1 MLTSFRNSGWIIAML
16 FLAGSLYAQN
26 ITEQNG
32 RFVSEISKTFAVGPG
47 GTLSVRGISG
57 DVKLTGWDQASVE
70 IRETVRLKVFTRAEA
85 EEILQRLEGEFSQ
98 SGNQV
103 SIDGGDEWAWAD
115 RQLEIS
121 LPKQFMV
128 ELRISNGDV
137 TLRGV
142 AGKLELRT
150 SNGDVEVT
158 DAGGTLD
165 IHTSSGN
172 LEVLNLQGRLD
183 AKTSGGNIRIAN
195 VTEDAVL
202 NTSGGNIRVSDVHKA
217 LIARTSG
224 GEIDIR
230 NAGGN
235 VEARTSGGNVSLL
248 NCAGEALLHTS
259 GGDIDAQKVAGSL
272 EAKTSGG
279 EVSGSNIAGRVD
291 AATSG
296 GDINFHDVRGAVR
309 AATSAGDIEVEITL
323 ADFKQDHRIY
333 LESSSGNIRLYL
345 PEKLPATISAEI
357 RRNSRWNRN
366 DIFSD
371 FPLTGEDTGSER
383 TLRKRGDI
391 NGGGDDIILE
401 TTGGDIYIKKN
412 RR

>member
-1 MLTSFRNSGWIIAML
+1 MFTSFRNSGWVIAML
-16 FLAGSLYAQN
+16 LLAGSLYAQN

-32 RFVSEISKTFAVGPG
+32 RFVSEISKSFAVASG

-57 DVKLTGWDQASVE
+57 DVKLTAWDKASVE

-85 EEILQRLEGEFSQ
+85 EEILQRLEAEISQ
-98 SGNQV
+98 SGNLV

-115 RQLEIS
+115 RKLEIS
-121 LPKQFMV
+121 LPKQFAV
-128 ELRISNGDV
+128 ALRISDGDV

-142 AGKLELRT
+142 AGNLELRT
-150 SNGDVEVT
+150 SHGDVEVA
-158 DAGGTLD
+158 DAGGNLE
-165 IHTSSGN
+165 IHTSAGN
-172 LEVLNLQGRLD
+172 LEVLNHQGLLD

-195 VTEDAVL
+195 VSENATL
-202 NTSGGNIRVSDVHKA
+202 HTSGGNIRVSDVQKA
-217 LIARTSG
+217 LSARTSG

-235 VEARTSGGNVSLL
+235 VEARTSGGNISLL
-248 NCAGEALLHTS
+248 NCAGDAVLRTS
-259 GGDIDAQKVAGSL
+259 GGDIDAETVAGSL

-279 EVSGSNIAGRVD
+279 EVSGRNIAGRVD

-296 GDINFHDVRGAVR
+296 GDINFRDVRGAVR
-309 AATSAGDIEVEITL
+309 AATSAGDVEVEITL
-323 ADFKQDHRIY
+323 NDFKQDHRIY
-333 LESSSGNIRLYL
+333 LESSSGSIRLYL

-366 DIFSD
+366 EIYSD

-383 TLRKRGDI
+383 ALRKSGDI
-391 NGGGDDIILE
+391 NGGGDEIILE